1 MTLPEILKTPGGSQM
16 FLKIILGLAAS
27 IGLIFFY
34 FLPSVIA
41 QKRKHPQAVPI
52 KIINTFFGW
61 TLIGWVISLAWA
73 HSSAPVVQPSP
84 LPHRSR

>member
-1 MTLPEILKTPGGSQM
+1 MKKLKLIFGIICAIVIGLPLLIGFLMTLPEILKTPGGSQM

-61 TLIGWVISLAWA
+61 TLI
-73 HSSAPVVQPSP
+73 
-84 LPHRSR
+84 